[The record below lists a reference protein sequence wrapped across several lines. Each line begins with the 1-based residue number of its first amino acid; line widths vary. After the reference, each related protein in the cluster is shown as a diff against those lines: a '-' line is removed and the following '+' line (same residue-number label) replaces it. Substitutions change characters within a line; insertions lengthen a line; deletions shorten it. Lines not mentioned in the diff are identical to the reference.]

1 MIAALLTSVSSA
13 GNCAI
18 TLSCSMGGN
27 LCGVSTGEAL
37 SRWCAVVVGN
47 NALADFERRRHQ
59 SSVARPRSASPAPEY
74 MTAARERGPPRL
86 GASDPSS
93 PAASPCD
100 RQPVPRSWRRLLL
113 VPIAPGVERK
123 SPTTG

>member
-47 NALADFERRRHQ
+47 NALADFARRRHQ

-113 VPIAPGVERK
+113 VPIAPGVDGNHKRR
-123 SPTTG
+123 G